1 MTHRQMDTTGKK
13 LQTKNSTSAFS
24 TTPKNK
30 LRLALVVPHLFIHR
44 DILPRVIFSPGEL
57 AIQLAEGLQ
66 SQGIEVTL
74 YAPGPVDTI
83 VKTETADLS
92 YFEQELDQRGDSYL
106 DLLKKHP
113 ATFVGLARQ
122 VQSEILAKAFAD
134 ANNDLHDIVH
144 IYTNEEDLALPFS
157 RLCNKPVVFT
167 HHDPF
172 NFLVKYKNNFPKY
185 TDLNWISLSY
195 AQRRSMPEST
205 NWVGN
210 VYHGLARDAF
220 LPVDEPLND
229 YVAFLGRIVQ
239 PKGLHIAIEAIKK
252 HNQTS
257 LKPLKLKIAGKH
269 YADTSSDDY
278 WQTTIEPE
286 LGEHIEYVGFIKG
299 DRERNDFLGNAKA
312 LIIPSLFDEPFGMV
326 MIESLASGTPI
337 IGLDSGAIPEVITDK
352 NGILVKKV
360 DSDAGTIQNLSDAI
374 GSIYIISRIDCRVD
388 FEQRFSADRMCEEHA
403 AIYRKL
409 ITK

>member
-1 MTHRQMDTTGKK
+1 MHRQTDTTGKK
-13 LQTKNSTSAFS
+13 LQTKSSTSAFS
-24 TTPKNK
+24 TIPKNK

-57 AIQLAEGLQ
+57 AVRLAEGLQ
-66 SQGIEVTL
+66 KQGIDVTL
-74 YAPGPVDTI
+74 YAPGPVDTTVPTI
-83 VKTETADLS
+83 TADLS
-92 YFEQELDQRGDSYL
+92 YFEDELDQRGDDYL

-122 VQSEILAKAFAD
+122 VQSEVLAKAFTA
-134 ANNDLHDIVH
+134 ANEGLHDVVH
-144 IYTNEEDLALPFS
+144 VYTNEEDLALPFS
-157 RLCNKPVVFT
+157 RLCTKPVVFT

-195 AQRRSMPEST
+195 AQRRTMPQDT

-210 VYHGLARDAF
+210 IYHGLPIDAF
-220 LPVDEPLND
+220 APIKKPSDD

-239 PKGLHIAIEAIKK
+239 PKGLHLAISAVKK
-252 HNQTS
+252 YNQS
-257 LKPLKLKIAGKH
+257 AKVPLKLKIAGKH

-286 LGEHIEYVGFIKG
+286 IGGLIEYVGFIKG
-299 DRERNDFLGNAKA
+299 DTARNEFLGNAKA

-326 MIESLASGTPI
+326 MIEALASGTPI
-337 IGLDSGAIPEVITDK
+337 IGLNSGAIPEIINDK
-352 NGILVKKV
+352 NGILIEKQT
-360 DSDAGTIQNLSDAI
+360 DSNNTIKRLSVAMQ
-374 GSIYIISRIDCRVD
+374 SINTIDRAHCRAD
-388 FEQRFSADRMCEEHA
+388 FETRFTVERMCKEHVA
-403 AIYRKL
+403 VYREL
-409 ITK
+409 VTK